1 MRNSIVVL
9 LSLLFS
15 ILTPVS
21 RAEDGDKKIKIV
33 ASLSSYA
40 AIAKEIGGDLVSVD
54 WIVNGGQDP
63 HFVRPRPSLA
73 RKLANADLFVSTG
86 LDLELWAPSL
96 IDLSGNDEIRSGQRR
111 YVSASHGV
119 RLLEVPKVKS
129 RAEGGVHIYGNPH
142 FIIDPLAGE
151 VVARNIATGLSRIDP
166 DHQQVYAA
174 NLKRFDDEIDRRL
187 FGDELL
193 HILGPKILHRLAE
206 NSNSMIAFLE
216 KKSYKGKP
224 LIDRLGGWMEKG
236 LKFRGKKV
244 VAYHKNWVC
253 FDHLFGLDVV
263 NHVELRPSIPPTPRH
278 VDQLIKQMRK
288 EKIHVI
294 LAASYYDLTKVRLIA
309 DQVGA
314 KAIIIAMGVGGSPGV
329 NTYFDLIDHMVD
341 QIAAACD

>member
-1 MRNSIVVL
+1 MRNTIVIL
-9 LSLLFS
+9 MSLLFS
-15 ILTPVS
+15 IPAFTL
-21 RAEDGDKKIKIV
+21 RANAADKKIKVV

-40 AIAKEIGGDLVSVD
+40 AIAKEIGADLVTVD
-54 WIVNGGQDP
+54 WIVNGNQDP

-73 RKLANADLFVSTG
+73 RKLAGADLFVSTG

-96 IDLSGNDEIRSGQRR
+96 IDLSGNSQIRSGQRR
-111 YVSASHGV
+111 YVSASQGV

-129 RAEGGVHIYGNPH
+129 RSEGGVHIYGNPH
-142 FIIDPLAGE
+142 FITDPLAGE

-166 DHQQVYAA
+166 AHQQVYTA

-193 HILGPKILHRLAE
+193 RILGPKILHRLAE

-224 LIDRLGGWMEKG
+224 LIDMLSGWLKKG

-244 VAYHKNWVC
+244 VAYHKQWVY
-253 FDHLFGLDVV
+253 FDDLFGLEVV
-263 NHVELRPSIPPTPRH
+263 NHVEPRPSIPPTPRH
-278 VDQLIKQMRK
+278 IDQLIKQMRK
-288 EKIHVI
+288 EKINVI

-314 KAIIIAMGVGGSPGV
+314 KAVIVAMGVGGAPGV
-329 NTYFDLIDHMVD
+329 DSYFDLIDHMVD
-341 QIAAACD
+341 QIAAAFD

>member
-1 MRNSIVVL
+1 MRNSIVIMM
-9 LSLLFS
+9 SLLFS
-15 ILTPVS
+15 ILAPVS
-21 RAEDGDKKIKIV
+21 RADSGDKKIKVV

-40 AIAKEIGGDLVSVD
+40 AIAKEIGGDLVSTD

-73 RKLANADLFVSTG
+73 RKLAEADLFISTG

-96 IDLSGNDEIRSGQRR
+96 IDLSGNDQIRSGQRR
-111 YVSASHGV
+111 YVSASQGV
-119 RLLEVPKVKS
+119 RMLEVPKVKS
-129 RAEGGVHIYGNPH
+129 RSEGGVHIYGNPH

-166 DHQQVYAA
+166 EHQQVYTA

-187 FGDELL
+187 FGDELVR
-193 HILGPKILHRLAE
+193 ILGPKILHRLAE
-206 NSNSMIAFLE
+206 NSNSMIEFLE

-224 LIDRLGGWMEKG
+224 LINMLGGWLKKG

-244 VAYHKNWVC
+244 VAYHKQWAY
-253 FDHLFGLDVV
+253 FDDLFGLEVV
-263 NHVELRPSIPPTPRH
+263 DHVEPRPSIPPTPRH
-278 VDQLIKQMRK
+278 IDQLIKQMRK
-288 EKIHVI
+288 EKINVI
-294 LAASYYDLTKVRLIA
+294 LAASYYDLAKVRLIA

-314 KAIIIAMGVGGSPGV
+314 KAVIVVMGVGGAPGV

-341 QIAAACD
+341 QIAAASD

>member
-1 MRNSIVVL
+1 MRNSIVIMM
-9 LSLLFS
+9 SLLFS
-15 ILTPVS
+15 ILAPVS
-21 RAEDGDKKIKIV
+21 RADSGDKKIKVV

-40 AIAKEIGGDLVSVD
+40 AIAKEIGGDLVSTD

-73 RKLANADLFVSTG
+73 RKLAEADLFISTG

-96 IDLSGNDEIRSGQRR
+96 IDLSGNDQIRSGQRR
-111 YVSASHGV
+111 YVSASQGV
-119 RLLEVPKVKS
+119 RMLEVPKVKS
-129 RAEGGVHIYGNPH
+129 RSEGGVHIYGNPH

-166 DHQQVYAA
+166 EHQQVYTA

-187 FGDELL
+187 FGDELVR
-193 HILGPKILHRLAE
+193 ILGPKILHRLAE
-206 NSNSMIAFLE
+206 NSNSMIEFLE

-224 LIDRLGGWMEKG
+224 LINILGGWLKKG

-244 VAYHKNWVC
+244 VAYHKQWAY
-253 FDHLFGLDVV
+253 FDDLFGLEVV
-263 NHVELRPSIPPTPRH
+263 DHVEPRPSIPPTPRH
-278 VDQLIKQMRK
+278 IDQLIKQMRK
-288 EKIHVI
+288 EKINVI
-294 LAASYYDLTKVRLIA
+294 LAASYYDLAKVRLIA

-314 KAIIIAMGVGGSPGV
+314 KAVIVVMGVGGAPGV

-341 QIAAACD
+341 QIAAASD